1 MTSARHL
8 RASRGRA
15 TAALAPLFLL
25 AALGVA
31 PRAARAQDVAGAP
44 SFREVLSLR
53 SVGGLAVSPDGSA
66 VAYEVRRADWDAN
79 RYDTEIW
86 LARPGRAPFQ
96 LTRTAEG
103 SSTSPAWSPDGRWI
117 AFLASREDG
126 KSSQVWVIRPDGGEA
141 RPLTSVEDGVRRFAW
156 SPDGS
161 SMAVSIREPESA
173 AMKARKK
180 DYGEWRVESETA
192 PPVHL
197 WTLDVA
203 RALATEDGAAL
214 PKEAAAKDTAGGDA
228 ESAGGD
234 AASRAADS
242 AAFRD
247 LTPDATYTVEGF
259 RWSPDGTR
267 IAFAHQPDGRVP
279 SFTGRDLSVADVA
292 SGAVRTLVDQPG
304 MDGGPMWSP
313 DGRWIAF
320 STGAGDSAYY
330 ATNEIARVR
339 ASGGTPELLTGA
351 YDYNADPVA
360 WTPDGLVVEGW
371 RDGRNVLYRMDPGS
385 KEMTE
390 ITDAPRAFRSVDY
403 TRDGRFAA
411 FAGATPT
418 RLWEIYLTSGSDWKP
433 RKLTDMTAQVAGWP
447 LGTARDI
454 TWKSKD
460 GATVHGV
467 LITPPGFDST
477 RSHPLVVRIHGGPTG
492 IDVPIL
498 DEATGGYVYPLVQ
511 WLARGAVVLMPNYRG
526 SLGYGQAFEKLNVGN
541 LGVGD
546 AWDVMSGVQ
555 ALVDRGI
562 ADPDSMVA
570 MGWSEG
576 GYISAFLT
584 TTTHRFRAISVGA
597 GISDWMTYYVNT
609 DIHPFTIS
617 YLGGTP
623 WELPDLYAKTSPI
636 TYVEDASTPTLIQH
650 DDGDPRVPPPDG
662 FELYQGLK
670 DVGVPVKF
678 VLYHADSHGVP
689 TPKQRLAATWH
700 NWAWIAE
707 WLYGENVE
715 LPFPEG
721 G

>member
-15 TAALAPLFLL
+15 SAAVALLFLL
-25 AALGVA
+25 AAPGVG
-31 PRAARAQDVAGAP
+31 PRAARAQDVPGAP

-53 SVGGLAVSPDGSA
+53 SVGGVALSPDGSA
-66 VAYEVRRADWDAN
+66 VAYTVRSADWDTN
-79 RYDTEIW
+79 RFDTEIW
-86 LARPGRAPFQ
+86 MARPGEAPFQ
-96 LTRTAEG
+96 LTRTADG

-126 KSSQVWVIRPDGGEA
+126 KPSQVWVIRPDGGEA
-141 RPLTSVEDGVRRFAW
+141 RPLTNVEEGIRDFAW

-161 SMAVSIREPESA
+161 SLAVSIQEAESA

-180 DYGEWRVESETA
+180 DYGAWRVESETA

-203 RALATEDGAAL
+203 RALDTGNGAKA
-214 PKEAAAKDTAGGDA
+214 PEAAAADPAGGGTDSAAA
-228 ESAGGD
+228 ES
-234 AASRAADS
+234 S
-242 AAFRD
+242 AFRD

-267 IAFAHQPDGRVP
+267 IAFGHQPDGRVP
-279 SFTGRDLSVADVA
+279 SFTHRDLSVVDVA
-292 SGAVRTLVDQPG
+292 GGSVRTLVDQPG
-304 MDGGPMWSP
+304 MDGSPIWSP

-320 STGAGDSAYY
+320 STGAGDTAYY
-330 ATNEIARVR
+330 TTDEIARVR
-339 ASGGTPELLTGA
+339 ASGGAPELLTGA
-351 YDYNADPVA
+351 YDHNADAVA
-360 WTPDGLVVEGW
+360 WLPDGLVVQGW
-371 RDGRNVLYRMDPGS
+371 REGRPVLFGMDPDS
-385 KEMTE
+385 KKMTE
-390 ITDAPRAFRSVDY
+390 VEGPPAFLESLDF
-403 TRDGRFAA
+403 TRDGKVAA
-411 FAGATPT
+411 FVAHSADHLG
-418 RLWEIYLTSGSDWKP
+418 EIYRADGRTWKA
-433 RKLTDMTAQVAGWP
+433 RRLTDMTAQVEGWP
-447 LGTARDI
+447 LGTPRDVS
-454 TWKSKD
+454 WKSRD

-467 LITPPGFDST
+467 LITPPGWDSA
-477 RSHPLVVRIHGGPTG
+477 RPRPLVVRIHGGPTG
-492 IDVPIL
+492 IDVPVL

-526 SLGYGQAFEKLNVGN
+526 SIGYGQAFEKLNVGN

-623 WELPDLYAKTSPI
+623 WDLPDVYAKTSPI
-636 TYVEDASTPTLIQH
+636 TYIRQASTPTLIQH
-650 DDGDPRVPPPDG
+650 DDGDPRVPPPNG
-662 FELYQGLK
+662 FELYQGLE

-678 VLYHADSHGVP
+678 VLYDADSHGVP

-700 NWAWIAE
+700 NWAWIGK
-707 WLYGENVE
+707 WLYGEEIE

>member
-1 MTSARHL
+1 MS
-8 RASRGRA
+8 SRSVSI
-15 TAALAPLFLL
+15 L
-25 AALGVA
+25 AALCA
-31 PRAARAQDVAGAP
+31 AATLALPARARSQEVAGAP
-44 SFREVLSLR
+44 SFRQVLGLR
-53 SVGGLAVSPDGSA
+53 SVGGVAIAPDGSA
-66 VAYEVRRADWDAN
+66 IAYEVRGADWDAN

-86 LARPGRAPFQ
+86 LVRPGSAPFQ
-96 LTRTAEG
+96 LTRTAKG

-117 AFLASREDG
+117 AFLSSRDG
-126 KSSQVWVIRPDGGEA
+126 EKTQVWVIRPDGGEA
-141 RPLTSVEDGVRRFAW
+141 RPLTDVAEGVRSFAW

-161 SMAVSIREPESA
+161 SLAVSIQEPESA
-173 AMKARKK
+173 AMKAREK
-180 DYGEWRVESETA
+180 DYGKWRVESETA

-197 WTLDVA
+197 WVMDVS
-203 RALATEDGAAL
+203 RALATESGAKL
-214 PKEAAAKDTAGGDA
+214 P
-228 ESAGGD
+228 
-234 AASRAADS
+234 ADS
-242 AAFRD
+242 AASNDGSGSADASGATDGSGSAFRP
-247 LTPDATYTVEGF
+247 LTPGAAYTVEGF
-259 RWSPDGTR
+259 RWSPDGSR
-267 IAFAHQPDGRVP
+267 IAFGHQPDGRVP
-279 SFTGRDLSVADVA
+279 SFTHRDLSVVDVA
-292 SGAVRTLVDQPG
+292 TDSIRPLVVRPG
-304 MDGGPMWSP
+304 MDGGPVWSP

-320 STGAGDSAYY
+320 STGDGDSAYY
-330 ATNEIARVR
+330 TTDEIAKVR
-339 ASGGTPELLTGA
+339 ASGGEPELLTGA
-351 YDYNADPVA
+351 YDSNADPVT
-360 WTPDGLVVEGW
+360 WLPGGLIVQGW
-371 RDGRNVLYRMDPGS
+371 RQGQPVLYRMDPDS
-385 KEMTE
+385 KAMTE

-411 FAGATPT
+411 FVGATPT
-418 RLWEIYLTSGSDWKP
+418 ELSEVYLTPGDAWKP

-447 LGTARDI
+447 IGTERDI
-454 TWKSKD
+454 SWKSKD
-460 GATVHGV
+460 GAVVHGV

-477 RSHPLVVRIHGGPTG
+477 RPHPLVVRIHGGPTG
-492 IDVPIL
+492 IDLPIL
-498 DEATGGYVYPLVQ
+498 SSQVESYVYPLTQ
-511 WLARGAVVLMPNYRG
+511 WLAKGAVVLMPNYRG

-555 ALVDRGI
+555 ALIDRGI

-584 TTTHRFRAISVGA
+584 TTTHRFKAISDGA

-623 WELPDLYAKTSPI
+623 WDLPKLYAKTSPI
-636 TYVEDASTPTLIQH
+636 TYIKQASTPTLIQH
-650 DDGDPRVPPPDG
+650 DDGDPRVPPPNG

-700 NWAWIAE
+700 NWAWVAK
-707 WLYGENVE
+707 WLYGEDVH

-721 G
+721 R